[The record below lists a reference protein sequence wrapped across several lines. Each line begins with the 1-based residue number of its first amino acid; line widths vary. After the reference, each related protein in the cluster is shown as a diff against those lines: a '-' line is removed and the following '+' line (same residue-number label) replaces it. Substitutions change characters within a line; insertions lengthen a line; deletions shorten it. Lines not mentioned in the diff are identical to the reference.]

1 MRDTGRVSGPRGA
14 AVRDTGTARARGP
27 RRPRGRRDDHGQVS
41 IEFLGFLPVLLIVA
55 LAAIQLGLA
64 AYAVQQAGTGA
75 RAAARTATLDEAD
88 RKASPEAA
96 GKAAMSDWIG
106 AEATVNAPE
115 GGGEVR
121 ATVTVEIP
129 SVIPGAGPWHAT
141 RSATM
146 ALPAEPGG
154 TTTP

>member
-1 MRDTGRVSGPRGA
+1 M
-14 AVRDTGTARARGP
+14 TGTVGTRRG
-27 RRPRGRRDDHGQVS
+27 RRPRVRRDDRGQVS
-41 IEFLGFLPVLLIVA
+41 IEFLGFLPILLLIG
-55 LAAIQLGLA
+55 LAVIQLGLA

-88 RKASPEAA
+88 RRTTPEAA
-96 GKAAMSDWIG
+96 GKAAMSDWAG
-106 AEATVNAPE
+106 ADAD
-115 GGGEVR
+115 VR
-121 ATVTVEIP
+121 APRNGDEVHATATVEIP
-129 SVIPGAGPWHAT
+129 TLLPGVGPWHVT

>member
-1 MRDTGRVSGPRGA
+1 MRRE
-14 AVRDTGTARARGP
+14 AVRGTGTARARRGGGP
-27 RRPRGRRDDHGQVS
+27 RRWRDDRGQVS
-41 IEFLGFLPVLLIVA
+41 IEFLGFLPILLIIA
-55 LAAIQLGLA
+55 LAVIQLGLA

-88 RKASPEAA
+88 RKTSPQAA
-96 GKAAMSDWIG
+96 GKAAMSGWVG
-106 AEATVNAPE
+106 ANAEVATSE
-115 GGGEVR
+115 GGGEVLGT
-121 ATVTVEIP
+121 ATVEIP

-154 TTTP
+154 TTAP